1 VLFQHEFP
9 QHDIFEDPLFETPEY
24 MQFKEDVVAAVGAAK
39 EEDPHLAVIEKAIP
53 AVCDRLRTITGV
65 VQTGLESNDSSIRR
79 LEGRIAAL
87 ETTMKDF
94 CEGAFNLTFTPGSR
108 RAQEPLPLCSLPPL
122 RLPTAG
128 PSSGPMPAPTAIE
141 NLAAQPPTYHLSRG
155 ITTIPD
161 LWREWTVGLGGQL
174 SVEALDERWGSR
186 WRHGA
191 EFQFYS
197 RRKVIIDEIKRLVAG
212 GREASDVVDSLEE
225 QRLRSKAS
233 LSQVI
238 NALKAAAKARK
249 QSE

>member
-1 VLFQHEFP
+1 
-9 QHDIFEDPLFETPEY
+9 
-24 MQFKEDVVAAVGAAK
+24 VADAVGAAR
-39 EEDPHLAVIEKAIP
+39 EEDPQLVVIQKAMP
-53 AVCDRLRTITGV
+53 AVCDRLRTIAGA
-65 VQTGLESNDSSIRR
+65 VQAGLEGNDSSIRR
-79 LEGRIAAL
+79 MEGRMLAL
-87 ETTMKDF
+87 ENVVSDF
-94 CEGAFNLTFTPGSR
+94 SNGAFNLTFTPGSR
-108 RAQEPLPLCSLPPL
+108 RAQEQLPLSSLPLP
-122 RLPTAG
+122 RLPTGG

-141 NLAAQPPTYHLSRG
+141 RLAPEPPTYQLSRG

-186 WRHGA
+186 WRRGP

-212 GREASDVVDSLEE
+212 GKEAIDVVDSLEE

-238 NALKAAAKARK
+238 NALKAAAKAR
-249 QSE
+249 E